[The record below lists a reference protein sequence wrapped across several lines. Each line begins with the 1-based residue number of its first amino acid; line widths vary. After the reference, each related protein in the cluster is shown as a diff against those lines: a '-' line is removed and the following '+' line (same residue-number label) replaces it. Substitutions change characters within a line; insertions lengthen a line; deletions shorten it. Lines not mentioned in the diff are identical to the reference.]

1 MRRERGDTAVASGN
15 IAAACGEHTGRSAWF
30 EFSATAGR
38 VYKINT
44 LLTEGGLGSASLF
57 LHKIDEAQTELA
69 ASRAWHCDA
78 NANGPGQIRATCML
92 WTCVE
97 SGSYAVRVAQTSGAG
112 AFQLQVGDFG
122 TLEFTSAAAGL
133 TVLGTAPEWV
143 AQVRADAVSAQKLGR
158 PQPFIA
164 VFPQARMGQLAS
176 FGPA

>member
-1 MRRERGDTAVASGN
+1 
-15 IAAACGEHTGRSAWF
+15 
-30 EFSATAGR
+30 
-38 VYKINT
+38 
-44 LLTEGGLGSASLF
+44 
-57 LHKIDEAQTELA
+57 
-69 ASRAWHCDA
+69 
-78 NANGPGQIRATCML
+78 ML